1 MEDAEDNEYGLT
13 LDDASVSMQKK
24 RAVCHWATSHVA
36 VDDDDDDDDDGG
48 GGGGGLRCLIH
59 IFNSDSIMFAD
70 NVYMLQ

>member
-1 MEDAEDNEYGLT
+1 M
-13 LDDASVSMQKK
+13 
-24 RAVCHWATSHVA
+24 
-36 VDDDDDDDDDGG
+36 DDDDDDDDDGG